1 MKKKVLAK
9 NRTDLADLLNKLDG
23 LRTGFSRKD
32 IRGALKLLE
41 TLEIAVIKSGKYRS
55 PSLMIRARA
64 RKKAK

>member
-23 LRTGFSRKD
+23 LREGFSRKD

-64 RKKAK
+64 KKKAK